1 MQSGEQDPQRQEEER
16 EDDMAG
22 GDLGYGLGRKP
33 GGIYEKGAKPQ
44 NPDGLGLAPTARM
57 RRVSSHGSAS
67 FKWTAYTALHTV
79 FQKSLPLDKRPGY
92 WRLNS
97 EGACVLV
104 KAWLPVCLWWSWLLI
119 HVQLPGYQE
128 AEILRSELEVTQR
141 QLEGK
146 YEALKI
152 LQSRE
157 VNALQWEIAFNQVQF
172 KNIAQSW
179 KEKYQRVC
187 SENETLN
194 VTLEANA
201 SQLQELKLENSKKQT
216 LIETESIDLASWL
229 AVLGACSCSVS
240 GGEPCPCAK
249 SAAASRTQVLQL
261 KQELDT
267 QRKWKE
273 EAFVMADAFRI
284 AFEQQLK
291 RRTDQTLR
299 LMEADPFLRK
309 ETSKAKKISGKAGA
323 LTMGQKLKGMLG
335 SSADCG
341 KLEALDDPVEIL
353 RMLVDL
359 LNDKEEALAHQRKV
373 SYMLAH
379 NAEKLEGHIKQ
390 MQGAN
395 PLGNAD
401 SAEESSTNQHCHEPR
416 SQQHYPGTSCH
427 KPDEDLHNVRGEL
440 CNKKDTQPPCQSGE
454 ALPSQDQTTVS
465 DISEDKDRSS
475 SRHNELPSQRDRAGD
490 VPPRKEHLELG
501 KDSIRE

>member
-1 MQSGEQDPQRQEEER
+1 MQSGQQDPQRQEEEDR
-16 EDDMAG
+16 EDDMTG
-22 GDLGYGLGRKP
+22 GDLGYGLGMKP
-33 GGIYEKGAKPQ
+33 GGIYEKGVKPQ
-44 NPDGLGLAPTARM
+44 NPDGLGLAPAARL
-57 RRVSSHGSAS
+57 RSVS

-79 FQKSLPLDKRPGY
+79 FQKRPGR

-97 EGACVLV
+97 EVSPDVMCDLSNEEL
-104 KAWLPVCLWWSWLLI
+104 KQRL
-119 HVQLPGYQE
+119 QE
-128 AEILRSELEVTQR
+128 VAEEADILRSELEVTQR

-146 YEALKI
+146 CEALKI
-152 LQSRE
+152 LQSRAVFDKATTHTKTLLQKSEERNKLLEKE

-172 KNIAQSW
+172 KNIEQSW

-187 SENETLN
+187 SENETL
-194 VTLEANA
+194 TGALEVNA
-201 SQLQELKLENSKKQT
+201 SQLQELKLENSYLNQQHLELLAMLSVKEQKMFQ
-216 LIETESIDLASWL
+216 ESLPPSSGGVREGTALEL

-267 QRKWKE
+267 QREWKE

-291 RRTDQTLR
+291 RRADQTLL

-309 ETSKAKKISGKAGA
+309 EPSRAKKVNGEAGT
-323 LTMGQKLKGMLG
+323 LTMGQKLKGILG
-335 SSADCG
+335 SSADCE
-341 KLEALDDPVEIL
+341 KLEAMDDPEEIL
-353 RMLVDL
+353 QMLLDL

-390 MQGAN
+390 MKGTN

-401 SAEESSTNQHCHEPR
+401 SAGESGTNQRCHEPW
-416 SQQHYPGTSCH
+416 SQHHCPGTRFH
-427 KPDEDLHNVRGEL
+427 KPDEGLHNVRGEL
-440 CNKKDTQPPCQSGE
+440 
-454 ALPSQDQTTVS
+454 
-465 DISEDKDRSS
+465 
-475 SRHNELPSQRDRAGD
+475 
-490 VPPRKEHLELG
+490 
-501 KDSIRE
+501 

>member
-1 MQSGEQDPQRQEEER
+1 MQSGQQDPQRQEEEDR
-16 EDDMAG
+16 EDDMTG

-33 GGIYEKGAKPQ
+33 GGIYEKGEKPQ
-44 NPDGLGLAPTARM
+44 NPDGLGLAPAARL
-57 RRVSSHGSAS
+57 RRGSSNSSVS
-67 FKWTAYTALHTV
+67 FKWTAYSALHTV
-79 FQKSLPLDKRPGY
+79 FQKSLSLDKRPGR

-97 EGACVLV
+97 EVSPDVMCDLSNEELKQRLQEVAE
-104 KAWLPVCLWWSWLLI
+104 
-119 HVQLPGYQE
+119 E
-128 AEILRSELEVTQR
+128 AEILRRELEVTQR

-152 LQSRE
+152 LQSRAVFDKATTHTKTLIQKSEERNKVLEKE

-172 KNIAQSW
+172 KNIEQSW

-187 SENETLN
+187 SESETLRGA
-194 VTLEANA
+194 LEVNA
-201 SQLQELKLENSKKQT
+201 SQLQELKLENSYLNQQHRELLAMLSVKEQKIFQ
-216 LIETESIDLASWL
+216 ESLPPSSSSVREGTALEL

-309 ETSKAKKISGKAGA
+309 ETSRAKKVNGEAGT
-323 LTMGQKLKGMLG
+323 LTVGQKLKGILG

-353 RMLVDL
+353 RMLLDL
-359 LNDKEEALAHQRKV
+359 V
-373 SYMLAH
+373 S
-379 NAEKLEGHIKQ
+379 Q
-390 MQGAN
+390 
-395 PLGNAD
+395 
-401 SAEESSTNQHCHEPR
+401 
-416 SQQHYPGTSCH
+416 
-427 KPDEDLHNVRGEL
+427 
-440 CNKKDTQPPCQSGE
+440 
-454 ALPSQDQTTVS
+454 
-465 DISEDKDRSS
+465 
-475 SRHNELPSQRDRAGD
+475 
-490 VPPRKEHLELG
+490 
-501 KDSIRE
+501 

>member
-1 MQSGEQDPQRQEEER
+1 MDTEMLRPLKIHPKCWRVQARMQSGEQDPQRQEEER

-33 GGIYEKGAKPQ
+33 GGIYEKGVKPQ
-44 NPDGLGLAPTARM
+44 NPDGLGLAPAARL

-79 FQKSLPLDKRPGY
+79 FQKSLPQDKRPGY

-97 EGACVLV
+97 EVSPDVMYDLSTEELKQRLQEV
-104 KAWLPVCLWWSWLLI
+104 EE
-119 HVQLPGYQE
+119 E

-152 LQSRE
+152 LQSRAVFDKATTHTKTLLQKSE
-157 VNALQWEIAFNQVQF
+157 ERNKVLEKDVNALQWEIAFNQVQF
-172 KNIAQSW
+172 KNIEQSW

-201 SQLQELKLENSKKQT
+201 SQLQELKLENSSLNQQHLELLAMLNVKEQKMFR
-216 LIETESIDLASWL
+216 ESVPPSSSGVREGTALEL

-309 ETSKAKKISGKAGA
+309 ETSKAKKVNGEAGA

-390 MQGAN
+390 MKGAN

-401 SAEESSTNQHCHEPR
+401 SAEESSTNQRCHEPQ
-416 SQQHYPGTSCH
+416 SQQHCPGTSCH

-440 CNKKDTQPPCQSGE
+440 
-454 ALPSQDQTTVS
+454 
-465 DISEDKDRSS
+465 
-475 SRHNELPSQRDRAGD
+475 
-490 VPPRKEHLELG
+490 
-501 KDSIRE
+501 

>member
-44 NPDGLGLAPTARM
+44 NPDGLGLAPTARL

-67 FKWTAYTALHTV
+67 FKWTAYTALHIV
-79 FQKSLPLDKRPGY
+79 
-92 WRLNS
+92 
-97 EGACVLV
+97 
-104 KAWLPVCLWWSWLLI
+104 
-119 HVQLPGYQE
+119 E

-201 SQLQELKLENSKKQT
+201 SQLQELKLENSSLNQQHLELLAMLNVKEQKMFR
-216 LIETESIDLASWL
+216 ESVPPSSSSVREGTALEL

-309 ETSKAKKISGKAGA
+309 ETSKAKKISGEGKHSAGVSGVLLYQWSA
-323 LTMGQKLKGMLG
+323 LQGLNDCY
-335 SSADCG
+335 SSVIVQCV
-341 KLEALDDPVEIL
+341 ALMPAVII
-353 RMLVDL
+353 VFQ

-379 NAEKLEGHIKQ
+379 NTEKLEGHIKQ

-401 SAEESSTNQHCHEPR
+401 SAGESSTSQCCHEPR